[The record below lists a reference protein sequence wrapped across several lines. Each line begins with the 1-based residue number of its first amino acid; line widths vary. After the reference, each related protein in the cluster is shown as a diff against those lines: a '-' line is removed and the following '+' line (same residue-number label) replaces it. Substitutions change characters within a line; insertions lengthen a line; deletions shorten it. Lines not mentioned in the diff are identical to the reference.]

1 MKIVLALT
9 QDELREVLAAHFRGS
24 GIVFSSDPNDT
35 VLTFEGADLQIA
47 ANGVAFAPVREVV
60 TVVAAPTVAAAPAP
74 APAPAAADDG
84 PGILDVL
91 GESATA
97 PPPRKRRRVENGID
111 LDDETDAEGGF

>member
-35 VLTFEGADLQIA
+35 VLTFEGAALQIA

-74 APAPAAADDG
+74 AAADDG

-91 GESATA
+91 GEPATA
-97 PPPRKRRRVENGID
+97 PPPKKRRRVENGID